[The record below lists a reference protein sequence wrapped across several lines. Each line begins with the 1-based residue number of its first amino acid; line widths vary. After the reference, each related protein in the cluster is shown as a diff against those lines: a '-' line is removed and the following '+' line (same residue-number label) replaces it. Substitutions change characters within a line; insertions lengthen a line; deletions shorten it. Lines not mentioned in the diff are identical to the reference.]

1 MGIPVKLPPKKAI
14 SMVSRFRFS
23 KVDNQVSMVF
33 STSSPVTA
41 FCLAVIFFWL
51 QKMQS
56 LGQPLWGMKMGMIAC
71 FFTCLFM
78 PYQRFWYKTAGKANA
93 RKFKISDFVIF
104 TAPPFV
110 DMGLFFVSLEYR
122 VWGYISAVS
131 YNTVRL
137 FAGT

>member
-1 MGIPVKLPPKKAI
+1 MDLVDSACILVFPCDSQISRLLFHGNPVKLPPKKAI

-56 LGQPLWGMKMGMIAC
+56 LGAAFVGDEDGYDCM
-71 FFTCLFM
+71 FFHLSFYAL
-78 PYQRFWYKTAGKANA
+78 P
-93 RKFKISDFVIF
+93 
-104 TAPPFV
+104 
-110 DMGLFFVSLEYR
+110 
-122 VWGYISAVS
+122 AVLVQ
-131 YNTVRL
+131 NRW
-137 FAGT
+137 